1 MTAWLNKGVIDTIAA
16 QAPEADRSRTV
27 SAEAIAALRSSPV
40 MGMTAAK
47 SLGGSD
53 ASCVEIAKV
62 LGEVATACSS
72 TAWCLW
78 NHLSTFHLF
87 CGLLGPDHSSQL
99 SNIVHASEWV
109 CFPAGAST
117 GVRSETDDTRQELIL
132 TGKAAF
138 GSGSRYAQWAG
149 VSFVGDDRT
158 KPKFALVDLRSPQ
171 VRIDPTWQAMSLRA
185 SSTDDVYYEGVR
197 IAEANVSPF
206 PMMYRVEF
214 RNPNVPV
221 IASRYREDWVGIS
234 DLWLGA
240 MAASICQASLDE
252 ICTGIRDRV
261 AIMGVKVAERPLVQ
275 VNLGQ
280 AQGLITAAKDTVSAT
295 LQATD
300 DRMQKAEAPSEANY
314 LAQMSASTQALAFCE
329 DAMRLML
336 RVQGGNGLRE
346 GTTFERRYR
355 DFQAMPLHIN
365 AHRDRVS
372 EQVGRALLGLETTNP
387 F

>member
-1 MTAWLNKGVIDTIAA
+1 MAAWLNRGVLEVIAA
-16 QAPEADRSRTV
+16 QAPEADRSRSV
-27 SAEAIAALRSSPV
+27 SPEVIAGLRASPV
-40 MGMTAAK
+40 MGMTAAR

-53 ASCVEIAKV
+53 ASAV
-62 LGEVATACSS
+62 EVAGVLSDVVAACSS

-87 CGLLGPDHSSQL
+87 CGLLGPDHAKQL
-99 SNIVHASEWV
+99 CGIVQASEWV

-117 GVRSETDDTRQELIL
+117 GVRSQRDKGELIL
-132 TGKAAF
+132 NGKAAF

-149 VSFVGDDRT
+149 VSFVGDDRSNPQFT
-158 KPKFALVDLRSPQ
+158 LLDLRSEK

-197 IAEANVSPF
+197 VPATQVAPF
-206 PMMYRVEF
+206 PMMYRVHF
-214 RNPNVPV
+214 RDPAVAV
-221 IASRYREDWVGIS
+221 IAPRYREDWVGVS

-240 MAASICQASLDE
+240 MAASLCQAALSE
-252 ICTGIRDRV
+252 ICAGIRDRV

-275 VNLGQ
+275 VNLGH
-280 AQGLITAAKDTVSAT
+280 AQGLITAAADTVRAA
-295 LQATD
+295 LCATD
-300 DRMQKAEAPSEANY
+300 ERMKSNTTPTEADY
-314 LAQMSASTQALAFCE
+314 LGQMSASMQALQMCD

-372 EQVGRALLGLETTNP
+372 EQVGRALLGLDTTNP

>member
-1 MTAWLNKGVIDTIAA
+1 MAAWLNNGVIDVIAEQA
-16 QAPEADRSRTV
+16 AAADRTRSVAPEA
-27 SAEAIAALRSSPV
+27 IAGLRESPV
-40 MGMTAAK
+40 MGMTAARL
-47 SLGGSD
+47 LGGSD
-53 ASCVEIAKV
+53 ASVVETAEV
-62 LGEVATACSS
+62 LSEVATACSS

-87 CGLLGPDHSSQL
+87 CGLLGPRHTQQL
-99 SNIVHASEWV
+99 CTVVRSSEWV

-117 GVRSETDDTRQELIL
+117 GVQAQRQDDDMIL
-132 TGKAAF
+132 KGKAAF

-149 VSFVGDDRT
+149 VTFVSEDRS
-158 KPKFALVDLRSPQ
+158 KPQFALVDLRSQ
-171 VRIDPTWQAMSLRA
+171 GVRVDPTWQAMSLRA

-197 IAEANVSPF
+197 VPAAQVVPF
-206 PMMYRVEF
+206 PMMYRLHF
-214 RNPNVPV
+214 RKPEVAV
-221 IASRYREDWVGIS
+221 IAPRYREDWVGVS

-240 MAASICQASLDE
+240 MAAGLCQAALSD
-252 ICTGIRDRV
+252 ICFGIRDRV

-275 VNLGQ
+275 VNLGH
-280 AQGLITAAKDTVSAT
+280 AQGLLTAAVDTVQAA
-295 LQATD
+295 LRATD
-300 DRMQKAEAPSEANY
+300 IRIQSHTIPTEADY
-314 LAQMSASTQALAFCE
+314 LAQMSASMQALQLCDE
-329 DAMRLML
+329 AMRLMQ

-372 EQVGRALLGLETTNP
+372 EQVGRALLGLDTTNP

>member
-1 MTAWLNKGVIDTIAA
+1 MAAWLNNGVIDVIAA
-16 QAPEADRSRTV
+16 QAPEADRSRSV
-27 SAEAIAALRSSPV
+27 SAEAIRGLRASPV
-40 MGMTAAK
+40 MAMTAARE
-47 SLGGSD
+47 LGGSD
-53 ASCVEIAKV
+53 ASTLDVAGV
-62 LGEVATACSS
+62 LGEVVTACSS

-87 CGLLGPDHSSQL
+87 CGLLGPDHVKQL
-99 SNIVHASEWV
+99 SGIVQASEWV

-117 GVRSETDDTRQELIL
+117 GVRAERDKDDLIL
-132 TGKAAF
+132 RGKAAF

-149 VSFVGDDRT
+149 VSFVGNDRNSPQFT
-158 KPKFALVDLRSPQ
+158 LLDLRSEH

-185 SSTDDVYYEGVR
+185 SSTDDVYYDGVR
-197 IAEANVSPF
+197 VPVAQVAPF
-206 PMMYRVEF
+206 PMMYRVHF
-214 RNPNVPV
+214 RDPSVAV
-221 IASRYREDWVGIS
+221 IAPRYREDWVGVS

-240 MAASICQASLDE
+240 MASSLCQAALSE

-275 VNLGQ
+275 VNLGH
-280 AQGLITAAKDTVSAT
+280 AQGLITAAADTVQVA
-295 LQATD
+295 LRATD
-300 DRMQKAEAPSEANY
+300 ARMQTNTTPTEADY
-314 LAQMSASTQALAFCE
+314 LAQMSASMQALQLCD

-372 EQVGRALLGLETTNP
+372 EQVGRALLGLDTTNP

>member
-1 MTAWLNKGVIDTIAA
+1 MSAWLNEGVLATIAE
-16 QAPEADRSRTV
+16 QAVEADRTRTV
-27 SAEAIAALRSSPV
+27 SADAITALRGSPV
-40 MGMTAAK
+40 MGMTAAQ
-47 SLGGSD
+47 SIGGSD
-53 ASCVEIAKV
+53 ATCVEVAQV
-62 LGEVATACSS
+62 LGEVAIACSS

-87 CGLLGPDHSSQL
+87 CGLLGPDHSGQL
-99 SNIVHASEWV
+99 ASIVQASEWV

-117 GVRSETDDTRQELIL
+117 GVRSQRDADEMVLN
-132 TGKAAF
+132 GKAAF

-149 VSFVGDDRT
+149 VSFVGDDRS
-158 KPKFALVDLRSPQ
+158 KPEFALVDLRVPE

-197 IAEANVSPF
+197 IPVSSVAPF
-206 PMMYRVEF
+206 PMMYRVQF
-214 RNPNVPV
+214 RKEDVAV
-221 IASRYREDWVGIS
+221 IAHRYREDWVGVS

-240 MAASICQASLDE
+240 MAASVCQAALTE

-275 VNLGQ
+275 VNLGH
-280 AQGLITAAKDTVSAT
+280 AQGLITAATDTVQAA
-295 LQATD
+295 LRATD
-300 DRMQKAEAPSEANY
+300 ERMQSNTTPTEADY
-314 LAQMSASTQALAFCE
+314 LAQMSASMQALQFCD

-372 EQVGRALLGLETTNP
+372 EQVGRALLGLDTTNP

>member
-1 MTAWLNKGVIDTIAA
+1 MTAWLNDGVVDVIAK
-16 QAPEADRSRTV
+16 QAPEADLSRSV
-27 SAEAIAALRSSPV
+27 SAQAIAGLRASPV
-40 MGMTAAK
+40 MGMTAARE
-47 SLGGSD
+47 LGGSD
-53 ASCVEIAKV
+53 CSAVEVADV
-62 LGEVATACSS
+62 LSEVATACSS

-87 CGLLGPDHSSQL
+87 CGLLGPDHAQQL
-99 SNIVHASEWV
+99 SGIVQSSEWV

-117 GVRSETDDTRQELIL
+117 GVKAVRHDDAFVL

-149 VSFVGDDRT
+149 VSFVGDDRS
-158 KPKFALVDLRSPQ
+158 KPQFTLLDLRQ
-171 VRIDPTWQAMSLRA
+171 ETVRIDPTWQAMSLRA

-197 IAEANVSPF
+197 VPATQIAPF
-206 PMMYRVEF
+206 PMMYRVHF
-214 RNPNVPV
+214 RDPNVAV
-221 IASRYREDWVGIS
+221 IAPRYREDWVGLS

-240 MAASICQASLDE
+240 MAARVCQAALNE

-275 VNLGQ
+275 VNLGH
-280 AQGLITAAKDTVSAT
+280 AQGLITAARDTVQAG
-295 LQATD
+295 LRATD
-300 DRMQKAEAPSEANY
+300 ERIQSNTTPTEADY
-314 LAQMSASTQALAFCE
+314 LAQMSASMQALQFCD

-372 EQVGRALLGLETTNP
+372 EQVGRALLGLDTTNP

>member
-1 MTAWLNKGVIDTIAA
+1 MADWLNQGVIDLIAE
-16 QAPEADRSRTV
+16 QASAADRTRSV
-27 SAEAIAALRSSPV
+27 APEAIAALRASPV

-47 SLGGSD
+47 VLGGSD
-53 ASCVEIAKV
+53 ASVVDTAEV
-62 LGEVATACSS
+62 LSDVATACSS

-87 CGLLGPDHSSQL
+87 SGLLGPEHVPQL
-99 SNIVHASEWV
+99 SKIVQNSEWV

-117 GVRSETDDTRQELIL
+117 GVQSQPQGDDLVLQ
-132 TGKAAF
+132 GKAAF

-149 VSFVGDDRT
+149 VTFVGEDRG
-158 KPKFALVDLRSPQ
+158 KPQFSLVDLRSDG

-185 SSTDDVYYEGVR
+185 SSTDDVYYEGLKVPV
-197 IAEANVSPF
+197 AQVVPF
-206 PMMYRVEF
+206 PMMYRLHF
-214 RNPNVPV
+214 RKPEVAV
-221 IASRYREDWVGIS
+221 IAPRYREDWVGVS

-240 MAASICQASLDE
+240 MAASLCHAALNE
-252 ICTGIRDRV
+252 ICFGIRDRV

-275 VNLGQ
+275 VNLGH
-280 AQGLITAAKDTVSAT
+280 AHGLLTAARDTVYAA
-295 LQATD
+295 LRATD
-300 DRMQKAEAPSEANY
+300 VRIQSEVSPTEADY
-314 LAQMSASTQALAFCE
+314 LAQMSASMQALQLCD

-372 EQVGRALLGLETTNP
+372 EQVGRALLGLDTTNP

>member
-1 MTAWLNKGVIDTIAA
+1 MAAWLNEGVLDIISA
-16 QAPEADRSRTV
+16 QAPEADRTRTV
-27 SAEAIAALRSSPV
+27 SAEAITGLRGSPV
-40 MGMTAAK
+40 MGMTAAEAI
-47 SLGGSD
+47 GGSD
-53 ASCVEIAKV
+53 ASCVDVAQV
-62 LGEVATACSS
+62 LGDVATACSS

-87 CGLLGPDHSSQL
+87 CGLLGPDHSKQL
-99 SNIVHASEWV
+99 AGIVQASEWV

-117 GVRSETDDTRQELIL
+117 GVRSQREADELVL
-132 TGKAAF
+132 NGKAAF

-149 VSFVGDDRT
+149 VSFVGDDRS
-158 KPKFALVDLRSPQ
+158 KPEFALVDLRSPD
-171 VRIDPTWQAMSLRA
+171 VRIDQTWQAMSLRA
-185 SSTDDVYYEGVR
+185 SSTDDVYYEGVH
-197 IAEANVSPF
+197 IPESDVAPF
-206 PMMYRVEF
+206 PMMYRVQF
-214 RNPNVPV
+214 RKPEVAV
-221 IASRYREDWVGIS
+221 IAHRYREDWVGVS

-240 MAASICQASLDE
+240 MAASVCQAALTE
-252 ICTGIRDRV
+252 ICSGIRDRV

-275 VNLGQ
+275 VNLGH
-280 AQGLITAAKDTVSAT
+280 AQGLITAAADTVHAS

-300 DRMQKAEAPSEANY
+300 ERMQSKTTPTEADY
-314 LAQMSASTQALAFCE
+314 LAQMSASMQALQFCDE
-329 DAMRLML
+329 AMRLML

-372 EQVGRALLGLETTNP
+372 EQVGRALLGLDTTNP